1 MHYQKLQI
9 LKCLKIKT
17 QTGNIEMS
25 KIADKTLA
33 EKGKRSYEWAYKNMP
48 TLVTA
53 IHNTEKNFSFK
64 DTKIAVCLHVTK
76 ETSVLAMGLKKLGAE
91 VYLAG
96 ANPLS
101 TQDDI
106 AAYLDSEGINVFAW
120 RGQNDKEYQECID
133 EIVRA
138 NPEIIMDDGSDAHI
152 TLHQNDEFKSNNVIG
167 GTEETTTGVVRLEA
181 LEKDGKLRYPIIAVN
196 NAYTKHLFD
205 NRYGTGQ
212 STFDGILR
220 ATALLM
226 AGKKIT
232 VCGYGWVG
240 KGIAARAKGLGAI
253 VSVSEIDPIRAIE
266 AVMDG
271 FNVRPISEL
280 AKESDIFITATGQKH
295 VIDKNCINNL
305 KNGAVLANAGHFDLE
320 IDVAFLQET
329 TKDAKIIRDNL
340 EEYELENGNK
350 VFLVAKG
357 RIANL
362 VAAEGHPPEVMSLSF
377 SNQLL
382 GAVKIKLDHKK
393 LNGLIDMPKDIDE
406 RVAMYALKGM
416 NIEIDT
422 QTQEQKD
429 YGNSWVV

>member
-1 MHYQKLQI
+1 
-9 LKCLKIKT
+9 
-17 QTGNIEMS
+17 MS
-25 KIADKTLA
+25 KITDKKLA
-33 EKGKRSYEWAYKNMP
+33 EKGRKSYEWARNNMP
-48 TLVTA
+48 GLVTT
-53 IHNTEKNFSFK
+53 INNTAKNFSF
-64 DTKIAVCLHVTK
+64 DGTKIAVCLHVTK
-76 ETSVLAMGLKKLGAE
+76 ETSVLAMGLKELGAD

-133 EIVRA
+133 EILEA
-138 NPEIIMDDGSDAHI
+138 EPEIIMDDGSDAHI
-152 TLHQNDEFKSNNVIG
+152 TLHQNSKFEKLNVIG

-181 LEKDGKLRYPIIAVN
+181 LEKSGKLKYPIIAVN

-220 ATALLM
+220 STALLM

-240 KGIAARAKGLGAI
+240 RGIAARAKGLGGI
-253 VSVSEIDPIRAIE
+253 VSVSEINPIRAIE

-271 FNVRPISEL
+271 FQVKPINEL
-280 AKESDIFITATGQKH
+280 AKESDIFVTATGQKH
-295 VIDKNCINNL
+295 VIDSNSIKNM
-305 KNGAVLANAGHFDLE
+305 KNGAILANAGHFDLE
-320 IDVAFLQET
+320 IDVKFLQSIS
-329 TKDAKIIRDNL
+329 KNVKVVRDHL
-340 EEYELENGNK
+340 EEYQLEDGTK
-350 VFLVAKG
+350 IMLIAKG

-362 VAAEGHPPEVMSLSF
+362 VAAEGHPPEVMSMSF

-382 GAVKIKLDHKK
+382 GAVKIKLDHEK
-393 LNGLIDMPKDIDE
+393 LEGLIDMPKEIDDK
-406 RVAMYALKGM
+406 VARYALQGM
-416 NIEIDT
+416 NINIDT

-429 YGNSWVV
+429 YGESYII

>member
-1 MHYQKLQI
+1 M
-9 LKCLKIKT
+9 
-17 QTGNIEMS
+17 NIIMS
-25 KIADKTLA
+25 KITHKELA
-33 EKGKRSYEWAYKNMP
+33 EQGKKSYEWARNNMP
-48 TLVTA
+48 ALVTT
-53 IHNTEKNFSFK
+53 INNTAKNFSFNG
-64 DTKIAVCLHVTK
+64 TKIAVCLHVTK
-76 ETSVLAMGLKKLGAE
+76 ETSVLAMGLKELGAD

-133 EIVRA
+133 DILKA
-138 NPEIIMDDGSDAHI
+138 QPEIIMDDGSDAHI
-152 TLHQNDEFKSNNVIG
+152 TCHEKNEFNELKIIG

-181 LEKDGKLRYPIIAVN
+181 LEKSGKLKYPIIAVN

-220 ATALLM
+220 STALLM

-240 KGIAARAKGLGAI
+240 RGIAARAKGLGGI
-253 VSVSEIDPIRAIE
+253 VSVSEINPIRAIE

-271 FNVRPISEL
+271 FDVKPIIEL

-295 VIDKNCINNL
+295 VIDKNSI
-305 KNGAVLANAGHFDLE
+305 KNMKDGAILANAGHFDLE
-320 IDVAFLQET
+320 IDVAFLQDI
-329 TKDAKIIRDNL
+329 TKNVRVIRENL

-350 VFLVAKG
+350 LVLIAKG

-362 VAAEGHPPEVMSLSF
+362 VAAEGHPPEVMSMSF

-382 GAVKIKLDHKK
+382 GAVKIKQDHNK
-393 LNGLIDMPKDIDE
+393 LKGLINMPKEIDDK
-406 RVAMYALKGM
+406 VAKYALDGM
-416 NIEIDT
+416 KINIDT

-429 YGNSWVV
+429 YGESYVI

>member
-1 MHYQKLQI
+1 M
-9 LKCLKIKT
+9 
-17 QTGNIEMS
+17 NIIMS
-25 KIADKTLA
+25 KITHKELA
-33 EKGKRSYEWAYKNMP
+33 EQGKKSYEWARNNMP
-48 TLVTA
+48 ALVTT
-53 IHNTEKNFSFK
+53 INNTAKNFSFNG
-64 DTKIAVCLHVTK
+64 TKIAVCLHVTK
-76 ETSVLAMGLKKLGAE
+76 ETSVLAMGLKELGAD

-133 EIVRA
+133 DILKA
-138 NPEIIMDDGSDAHI
+138 QPEIIMDDGSDAHI
-152 TLHQNDEFKSNNVIG
+152 TCHEKNEFNELKIIG

-181 LEKDGKLRYPIIAVN
+181 LEKSGKLKYPIIAVN

-220 ATALLM
+220 STALLM

-240 KGIAARAKGLGAI
+240 RGIAARAKGLGGI
-253 VSVSEIDPIRAIE
+253 VSVSEINPIRAIE

-271 FNVRPISEL
+271 FDVKPIIEL

-295 VIDKNCINNL
+295 VIDKNSL
-305 KNGAVLANAGHFDLE
+305 KNMKDGAILANAGHFDLE
-320 IDVAFLQET
+320 IDVAFLQDI
-329 TKDAKIIRDNL
+329 TKNVRVIRENL

-350 VFLVAKG
+350 LVLIAKG

-362 VAAEGHPPEVMSLSF
+362 VAAEGHPPEVMSMSF

-382 GAVKIKLDHKK
+382 GAVKIKQDHNK
-393 LNGLIDMPKDIDE
+393 LKGLINMPKEIDDK
-406 RVAMYALKGM
+406 VAKYALDGM
-416 NIEIDT
+416 KINIDT

-429 YGNSWVV
+429 YGESYVI

>member
-1 MHYQKLQI
+1 
-9 LKCLKIKT
+9 
-17 QTGNIEMS
+17 MS
-25 KIADKTLA
+25 KITHKELA
-33 EKGKRSYEWAYKNMP
+33 EQGKKSYEWARNNMP
-48 TLVTA
+48 ALVTT
-53 IHNTEKNFSFK
+53 INNTAKNFSFNG
-64 DTKIAVCLHVTK
+64 TKIAVCLHVTK
-76 ETSVLAMGLKKLGAE
+76 ETSVLAMGLKELGAD

-133 EIVRA
+133 DILKA
-138 NPEIIMDDGSDAHI
+138 QPEIIMDDGSDAHI
-152 TLHQNDEFKSNNVIG
+152 TCHEKNEFNELKIIG

-181 LEKDGKLRYPIIAVN
+181 LEKSGKLKYPIIAVN

-220 ATALLM
+220 STALLM

-240 KGIAARAKGLGAI
+240 RGIAARAKGLGGI
-253 VSVSEIDPIRAIE
+253 VSVSEINPIRAIE

-271 FNVRPISEL
+271 FDVKPIIEL

-295 VIDKNCINNL
+295 VIDKNSL
-305 KNGAVLANAGHFDLE
+305 KNMKDGAILANAGHFDLE
-320 IDVAFLQET
+320 IDVAFLQDI
-329 TKDAKIIRDNL
+329 TKNVRVIRENL

-350 VFLVAKG
+350 LVLIAKG

-362 VAAEGHPPEVMSLSF
+362 VAAEGHPPEVMSMSF

-382 GAVKIKLDHKK
+382 GAVKIKQDHNK
-393 LNGLIDMPKDIDE
+393 LKGLINMPKEIDNK
-406 RVAMYALKGM
+406 VAKYALDGM
-416 NIEIDT
+416 KINIDT

-429 YGNSWVV
+429 YGESYVI

>member
-1 MHYQKLQI
+1 
-9 LKCLKIKT
+9 
-17 QTGNIEMS
+17 MS
-25 KIADKTLA
+25 KITHKELA
-33 EKGKRSYEWAYKNMP
+33 EQGKKSYEWARNNMP
-48 TLVTA
+48 ALVTT
-53 IHNTEKNFSFK
+53 INNTAKNFSFNG
-64 DTKIAVCLHVTK
+64 TKIAVCLHVTK
-76 ETSVLAMGLKKLGAE
+76 ETSVLAMGLKELGAD

-133 EIVRA
+133 DILEA
-138 NPEIIMDDGSDAHI
+138 QPEIIMDDGSDAHI
-152 TLHQNDEFKSNNVIG
+152 TSHEKNEFNELKIIG

-181 LEKDGKLRYPIIAVN
+181 LEKSGKLKYPIIAVN

-220 ATALLM
+220 STALLI

-240 KGIAARAKGLGAI
+240 RGIAARAKGLGGI

-271 FNVRPISEL
+271 FDVKPIIEL

-295 VIDKNCINNL
+295 VIDKNSI
-305 KNGAVLANAGHFDLE
+305 KNMKDGAILANAGHFDLE
-320 IDVAFLQET
+320 IDVAFLQDI
-329 TKDAKIIRDNL
+329 TKNVRVIRENL

-350 VFLVAKG
+350 LVLIAKG

-362 VAAEGHPPEVMSLSF
+362 VAAEGHPPEVMSMSF

-382 GAVKIKLDHKK
+382 GAIKIKQDHNK
-393 LNGLIDMPKDIDE
+393 LKGLIDMPKEIDNK
-406 RVAMYALKGM
+406 VAKYALEGM
-416 NIEIDT
+416 KINIDT

-429 YGNSWVV
+429 YGESYVI

>member
-1 MHYQKLQI
+1 
-9 LKCLKIKT
+9 
-17 QTGNIEMS
+17 MS
-25 KIADKTLA
+25 KITHKELA
-33 EKGKRSYEWAYKNMP
+33 KQGKKSYEWARNNMP
-48 TLVTA
+48 ALVTTINDTA
-53 IHNTEKNFSFK
+53 KDFSFNG
-64 DTKIAVCLHVTK
+64 TKIAVCLHVTK
-76 ETSVLAMGLKKLGAE
+76 ETSVLAMGLKELGAD

-133 EIVRA
+133 DILKA
-138 NPEIIMDDGSDAHI
+138 QPEIIMDDGSDAHI
-152 TLHQNDEFKSNNVIG
+152 TCHEKNEFNELKIIG

-181 LEKDGKLRYPIIAVN
+181 LEKSGKLKYPIIAVN

-220 ATALLM
+220 STALLI

-240 KGIAARAKGLGAI
+240 KGIAARAKGLGGI
-253 VSVSEIDPIRAIE
+253 VSVSEINPIRAIE

-271 FNVRPISEL
+271 FDVKPIIEL

-295 VIDKNCINNL
+295 VIDKNSI
-305 KNGAVLANAGHFDLE
+305 KNMKDGAILANAGHFDLE
-320 IDVAFLQET
+320 IDLVFLQ
-329 TKDAKIIRDNL
+329 DIAKNVRVIRENL

-350 VFLVAKG
+350 LALIAKG

-362 VAAEGHPPEVMSLSF
+362 VAAEGHPPEVMSMSF

-382 GAVKIKLDHKK
+382 GAVKIKQDHNK
-393 LNGLIDMPKDIDE
+393 LKGLINIPKEIDNK
-406 RVAMYALKGM
+406 VAKYALDGM
-416 NIEIDT
+416 KINIDT

-429 YGNSWVV
+429 YGESYVI

>member
-1 MHYQKLQI
+1 
-9 LKCLKIKT
+9 
-17 QTGNIEMS
+17 MS
-25 KIADKTLA
+25 RITDKKLA
-33 EKGKRSYEWAYKNMP
+33 EKGRKSYEWARNNMP
-48 TLVTA
+48 GLVTT
-53 IHNTEKNFSFK
+53 INNTAENFSF
-64 DTKIAVCLHVTK
+64 DGTKIAVCLHVTK
-76 ETSVLAMGLKKLGAE
+76 ETSVLAMGLKELGAD

-133 EIVRA
+133 AILEA
-138 NPEIIMDDGSDAHI
+138 EPEIIMDDGSDAHI
-152 TLHQNDEFKSNNVIG
+152 TLHQNSKFEKLNVIG

-181 LEKDGKLRYPIIAVN
+181 LEKSGKLKYPIIAVN

-220 ATALLM
+220 STALLM

-240 KGIAARAKGLGAI
+240 RGIAARAKGLGGI
-253 VSVSEIDPIRAIE
+253 VSVSEINPIRAIE

-271 FNVRPISEL
+271 FQVKPINEL

-295 VIDKNCINNL
+295 VIDSNSIKNM
-305 KNGAVLANAGHFDLE
+305 KNGAILANAGHFDLE
-320 IDVAFLQET
+320 IDVKFLQSIS
-329 TKDAKIIRDNL
+329 KNVKVIRDNL
-340 EEYELENGNK
+340 EEYQLENGTK
-350 VFLVAKG
+350 IVLIAKG

-362 VAAEGHPPEVMSLSF
+362 VAAEGHPPEVMSMSF

-382 GAVKIKLDHKK
+382 GAVKIKIDHEK
-393 LNGLIDMPKDIDE
+393 LEGLIDMPKEIDDK
-406 RVAMYALKGM
+406 VARYALQGM
-416 NIEIDT
+416 NINIDT

-429 YGNSWVV
+429 YGESYII

>member
-1 MHYQKLQI
+1 
-9 LKCLKIKT
+9 
-17 QTGNIEMS
+17 MS
-25 KIADKTLA
+25 KITHKELA
-33 EKGKRSYEWAYKNMP
+33 EQGKKSYEWARNNMP
-48 TLVTA
+48 ALVTT
-53 IHNTEKNFSFK
+53 INNTAKNFSFNG
-64 DTKIAVCLHVTK
+64 TKIAVCLHVTK
-76 ETSVLAMGLKKLGAE
+76 ETSVLAMGLKELGAD

-133 EIVRA
+133 DILKA
-138 NPEIIMDDGSDAHI
+138 QPEIIMDDGSDAHI
-152 TLHQNDEFKSNNVIG
+152 TCHEKNEFNELKIIG

-181 LEKDGKLRYPIIAVN
+181 LEKSGKLKYPIIAVN

-220 ATALLM
+220 STALLM

-240 KGIAARAKGLGAI
+240 RGIAARAKGLGGI
-253 VSVSEIDPIRAIE
+253 VSVSEINPIRAIE

-271 FNVRPISEL
+271 FDVKPIIEL

-295 VIDKNCINNL
+295 VIDKNSI
-305 KNGAVLANAGHFDLE
+305 KNMKDGAILANAGHFDLE
-320 IDVAFLQET
+320 IDVAFLQDI
-329 TKDAKIIRDNL
+329 TKNVRVIRENL

-350 VFLVAKG
+350 LVLIAKG

-362 VAAEGHPPEVMSLSF
+362 VAAEGHPPEVMSMSF

-382 GAVKIKLDHKK
+382 GAVKIKQDHNK
-393 LNGLIDMPKDIDE
+393 LKGLINMPKEIDNK
-406 RVAMYALKGM
+406 VAKYALDGM
-416 NIEIDT
+416 KINIDT

-429 YGNSWVV
+429 YGESYVI

>member
-1 MHYQKLQI
+1 
-9 LKCLKIKT
+9 
-17 QTGNIEMS
+17 MS
-25 KIADKTLA
+25 KITHKELA
-33 EKGKRSYEWAYKNMP
+33 KQGKKSYEWARNNMP
-48 TLVTA
+48 ALVTTINDTA
-53 IHNTEKNFSFK
+53 KDFSFNG
-64 DTKIAVCLHVTK
+64 TKIAVCLHVTK
-76 ETSVLAMGLKKLGAE
+76 ETSVLAMGLKELGAD

-133 EIVRA
+133 DILKA
-138 NPEIIMDDGSDAHI
+138 QPEIIMDDGSDAHI
-152 TLHQNDEFKSNNVIG
+152 TCHEKNEFNELKIIG

-181 LEKDGKLRYPIIAVN
+181 LEKSGKLKYPIIAVN

-220 ATALLM
+220 STALLI

-240 KGIAARAKGLGAI
+240 KGIAARAKGLGGI
-253 VSVSEIDPIRAIE
+253 VSVSEINPIRAIE

-271 FNVRPISEL
+271 FDVKPIIEL

-295 VIDKNCINNL
+295 VIDKNSI
-305 KNGAVLANAGHFDLE
+305 KNMKDGAILANAGHFDLE
-320 IDVAFLQET
+320 IDVVFLQ
-329 TKDAKIIRDNL
+329 DIAKNVRVIRENL

-350 VFLVAKG
+350 LALIAKG

-362 VAAEGHPPEVMSLSF
+362 VAAEGHPPEVMSMSF

-382 GAVKIKLDHKK
+382 GAVKIKQDHNK
-393 LNGLIDMPKDIDE
+393 LKGLINIPKEIDNK
-406 RVAMYALKGM
+406 VAKYALDGM
-416 NIEIDT
+416 KINIDT

-429 YGNSWVV
+429 YGESYVI

>member
-1 MHYQKLQI
+1 
-9 LKCLKIKT
+9 
-17 QTGNIEMS
+17 MS
-25 KIADKTLA
+25 KITHKELA
-33 EKGKRSYEWAYKNMP
+33 EQGKKSYEWARNNMP
-48 TLVTA
+48 ALVTT
-53 IHNTEKNFSFK
+53 INNTAKNFSFNG
-64 DTKIAVCLHVTK
+64 TKIAVCLHVTK
-76 ETSVLAMGLKKLGAE
+76 ETSVLAMGLKELGAD

-133 EIVRA
+133 DILKA
-138 NPEIIMDDGSDAHI
+138 QPEIIMDDGSDAHI
-152 TLHQNDEFKSNNVIG
+152 TCHEKNEFNELKIIG

-181 LEKDGKLRYPIIAVN
+181 LEKSGKLKYPIIAVN

-220 ATALLM
+220 STALLM

-240 KGIAARAKGLGAI
+240 RGIAARAKGLGGI
-253 VSVSEIDPIRAIE
+253 VSVSEINPIRAIE

-271 FNVRPISEL
+271 FDVKPIIEL

-295 VIDKNCINNL
+295 VIDKNSI
-305 KNGAVLANAGHFDLE
+305 KNMKDGAILANAGHFDLE
-320 IDVAFLQET
+320 IDVAFLQDI
-329 TKDAKIIRDNL
+329 TKNVRVIRENL

-350 VFLVAKG
+350 LVLIAKG

-362 VAAEGHPPEVMSLSF
+362 VAAEGHPPEVMSMSF

-382 GAVKIKLDHKK
+382 GAVKIKQDHNK
-393 LNGLIDMPKDIDE
+393 LKGLINMPKEIDDK
-406 RVAMYALKGM
+406 VAKYALDGM
-416 NIEIDT
+416 KINIDT

-429 YGNSWVV
+429 YGESYVI

>member
-1 MHYQKLQI
+1 
-9 LKCLKIKT
+9 
-17 QTGNIEMS
+17 MS
-25 KIADKTLA
+25 KITHKELA
-33 EKGKRSYEWAYKNMP
+33 EQGKKSYEWARNNMP
-48 TLVTA
+48 ALVTT
-53 IHNTEKNFSFK
+53 INNTAKNFSFNG
-64 DTKIAVCLHVTK
+64 TKIAVCLHVTK
-76 ETSVLAMGLKKLGAE
+76 ETSVLAMGLKELGAD

-133 EIVRA
+133 DILKA
-138 NPEIIMDDGSDAHI
+138 QPEIIMDDGSDAHI
-152 TLHQNDEFKSNNVIG
+152 TCHEKNEFNELKIIG

-181 LEKDGKLRYPIIAVN
+181 LEKSGKLKYPIIAVN

-220 ATALLM
+220 STALLI

-240 KGIAARAKGLGAI
+240 RGIAARAKGLGGI
-253 VSVSEIDPIRAIE
+253 VSVSEINPIRAIE

-271 FNVRPISEL
+271 FDVKPIIEL

-295 VIDKNCINNL
+295 VIDKNSL
-305 KNGAVLANAGHFDLE
+305 KNMKDGAILANAGHFDLE
-320 IDVAFLQET
+320 IDVAFLQDI
-329 TKDAKIIRDNL
+329 TKNVRVIRENL

-350 VFLVAKG
+350 LVLIAKG

-362 VAAEGHPPEVMSLSF
+362 VAAEGHPPEVMSMSF

-382 GAVKIKLDHKK
+382 GAIKIKQDHNK
-393 LNGLIDMPKDIDE
+393 LKGLIDMPKEIDNK
-406 RVAMYALKGM
+406 VAKYALEGM
-416 NIEIDT
+416 KINIDT

-429 YGNSWVV
+429 YGESYVI

>member
-1 MHYQKLQI
+1 
-9 LKCLKIKT
+9 
-17 QTGNIEMS
+17 MS
-25 KIADKTLA
+25 RITDKKLA
-33 EKGKRSYEWAYKNMP
+33 EKGRKSYEWARNNMP
-48 TLVTA
+48 GLVITINNTA
-53 IHNTEKNFSFK
+53 ENFSF
-64 DTKIAVCLHVTK
+64 DGTKIAVCLHVTK
-76 ETSVLAMGLKKLGAE
+76 ETSVLAMGLKELGAD
-91 VYLAG
+91 VYLAS

-133 EIVRA
+133 AILEA
-138 NPEIIMDDGSDAHI
+138 EPEIIMDDGSDAHI
-152 TLHQNDEFKSNNVIG
+152 TLHQNSKFEQLNVIG

-181 LEKDGKLRYPIIAVN
+181 LEKSGKLKYPIIAVN

-220 ATALLM
+220 STALLM

-240 KGIAARAKGLGAI
+240 KGIAARAKGLGGI
-253 VSVSEIDPIRAIE
+253 VSVSEIDPIKAIE

-271 FNVRPISEL
+271 FQVKPINEL
-280 AKESDIFITATGQKH
+280 AKESDIFVTATGQKH
-295 VIDKNCINNL
+295 VIDRNSIKNMKDGVI
-305 KNGAVLANAGHFDLE
+305 LANAGHFDLE
-320 IDVAFLQET
+320 IDVKFLQGI
-329 TKDAKIIRDNL
+329 AKNVRVIRDNL
-340 EEYELENGNK
+340 EEYQLENGTK
-350 VFLVAKG
+350 ILLIAKG

-362 VAAEGHPPEVMSLSF
+362 VAAEGHPPEVMSMSF

-382 GAVKIKLDHKK
+382 GAVKIKLDHEK
-393 LNGLIDMPKDIDE
+393 LEGLIDMPKEIDDK
-406 RVAMYALKGM
+406 VARYALQGM
-416 NIEIDT
+416 NINIDT

-429 YGNSWVV
+429 YGESYII

>member
-1 MHYQKLQI
+1 
-9 LKCLKIKT
+9 
-17 QTGNIEMS
+17 MS
-25 KIADKTLA
+25 RITDKKLA
-33 EKGKRSYEWAYKNMP
+33 EKGRKSYEWARNNMP
-48 TLVTA
+48 GLVTT
-53 IHNTEKNFSFK
+53 INNTAKNFSF
-64 DTKIAVCLHVTK
+64 DGTKIAVCLHVTK
-76 ETSVLAMGLKKLGAE
+76 ETSVLAMGLKELGAD

-133 EIVRA
+133 ATLEA
-138 NPEIIMDDGSDAHI
+138 EPEIIMDDGSDAHI
-152 TLHQNDEFKSNNVIG
+152 TLHQNSKFEKLNVIG

-181 LEKDGKLRYPIIAVN
+181 LEKSGKLKYPIIAVN

-220 ATALLM
+220 STALLM

-240 KGIAARAKGLGAI
+240 RGIAARAKGLGGI
-253 VSVSEIDPIRAIE
+253 VSVSEINPIRAIE

-271 FNVRPISEL
+271 FQVKPINEL
-280 AKESDIFITATGQKH
+280 AKESDIFVTATGQKH
-295 VIDKNCINNL
+295 VIDSNSIKNM
-305 KNGAVLANAGHFDLE
+305 KDGAILANAGHFDLE
-320 IDVAFLQET
+320 IDVKFL
-329 TKDAKIIRDNL
+329 KGIAKNVKVIRDNL
-340 EEYELENGNK
+340 EEYQLENGTK
-350 VFLVAKG
+350 IVLIAKG

-362 VAAEGHPPEVMSLSF
+362 VAAEGHPPEVMSMSF

-382 GAVKIKLDHKK
+382 GAVKIKLDHEK
-393 LNGLIDMPKDIDE
+393 LEGLIDMPKEIDDK
-406 RVAMYALKGM
+406 VARYALQGM
-416 NIEIDT
+416 NINIDT

-429 YGNSWVV
+429 YGESYII

>member
-1 MHYQKLQI
+1 
-9 LKCLKIKT
+9 
-17 QTGNIEMS
+17 MS
-25 KIADKTLA
+25 KITHKELA
-33 EKGKRSYEWAYKNMP
+33 EQGKKSYEWARNNMP
-48 TLVTA
+48 ALVTT
-53 IHNTEKNFSFK
+53 INNTAKNFSFNG
-64 DTKIAVCLHVTK
+64 TKIAVCLHVTK
-76 ETSVLAMGLKKLGAE
+76 ETSVLAMGLKELGAD

-133 EIVRA
+133 DILKA
-138 NPEIIMDDGSDAHI
+138 QPEIIMDDGSDAHI
-152 TLHQNDEFKSNNVIG
+152 TCHEKNEFNELKIIG

-181 LEKDGKLRYPIIAVN
+181 LEKSGKLKYPIIAVN

-220 ATALLM
+220 STALLI

-240 KGIAARAKGLGAI
+240 RGIAARAKGLGGI

-271 FNVRPISEL
+271 FDVKPIIEL

-295 VIDKNCINNL
+295 VIDKNSI
-305 KNGAVLANAGHFDLE
+305 KNMKDGAILANAGHFDLE
-320 IDVAFLQET
+320 IDVAFLQDI
-329 TKDAKIIRDNL
+329 TKNVRVIRENL

-350 VFLVAKG
+350 LVLIAKG

-362 VAAEGHPPEVMSLSF
+362 VAAEGHPPEVMSMSF

-382 GAVKIKLDHKK
+382 GAVKIKQDHNK
-393 LNGLIDMPKDIDE
+393 LKGLIDMPKEIDNK
-406 RVAMYALKGM
+406 VAKHALEGM
-416 NIEIDT
+416 KINIDT

-429 YGNSWVV
+429 YGESYVI